1 MKFRVHFIATLRDSI
16 IVDAKN
22 EKEAEEKADS
32 EIYSM
37 KVADL
42 TERNIESHEI
52 EWAEKK

>member
-1 MKFRVHFIATLRDSI
+1 MKFRVHFITTIRDSI

-22 EKEAEEKADS
+22 EKEAEGKADR

-42 TERNIESHEI
+42 MEQNIESHEI